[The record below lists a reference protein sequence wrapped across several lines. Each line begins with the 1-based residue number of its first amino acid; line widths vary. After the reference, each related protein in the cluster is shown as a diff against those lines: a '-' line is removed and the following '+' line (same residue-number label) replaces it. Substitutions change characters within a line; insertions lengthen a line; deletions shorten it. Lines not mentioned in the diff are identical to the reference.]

1 LHDQVEINFLAIA
14 QTYINGKSVYDVLIP
29 PSTNEVG
36 TPIHITLNED
46 DPRRGTIITSIDSN
60 FFKHISSGETRATIQ
75 GIALI
80 KRVSGFT
87 KSESSFYVDLNMIS
101 APSSQPSVIP
111 TNSVPPSASPTYGLS
126 RHVEVLVCQCRIN
139 DRTCVPDLLTQ
150 FNKETTL

>member
-1 LHDQVEINFLAIA
+1 M
-14 QTYINGKSVYDVLIP
+14 YDVLIP

-87 KSESSFYVDLNMIS
+87 KSESRFYVDLNMIS
-101 APSSQPSVIP
+101 TPSSEPSVIH
-111 TNSVPPSASPTYGLS
+111 TNSVPPSARPTSSPSSYLNGLS